1 VVVSHELDSIFG
13 IADRVLMLD
22 KTARGRIALGDPRLL
37 ATGSEDPRVREFL
50 NRGARPGEMGFDT
63 PAERSS

>member
-22 KTARGRIALGDPRLL
+22 KSARGRIALGDPRAL
-37 ATGSEDPRVREFL
+37 AVESEDARVREFL
-50 NRGARPGEMGFDT
+50 GRHARPGENGFDSAGAR
-63 PAERSS
+63 PH